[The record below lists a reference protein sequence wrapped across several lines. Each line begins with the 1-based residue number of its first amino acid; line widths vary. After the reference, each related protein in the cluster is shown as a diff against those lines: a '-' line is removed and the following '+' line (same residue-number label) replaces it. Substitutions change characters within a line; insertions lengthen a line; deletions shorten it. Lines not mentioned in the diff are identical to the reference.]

1 MTRINANCSTR
12 RTRIKRIYTESC
24 LLLTSYLSLLASV
37 HRALPYAERHKAV
50 GLAFSTFPFILSP
63 FSPLLLYLSFLG
75 VQKYINNMKYHNG
88 SPWRAGKRME
98 NLTWDSTYGQISD
111 FPFPVYRI
119 FHFGGHV
126 VEKVFRNGVF
136 PSVIIRHCFGAP

>member
-1 MTRINANCSTR
+1 MTRMTRINANCSTR

-50 GLAFSTFPFILSP
+50 GLAFSTFSFPPFSLFP
-63 FSPLLLYLSFLG
+63 FTVHLFSPLLLYLSFLG

-88 SPWRAGKRME
+88 SPWRVGKRME
-98 NLTWDSTYGQISD
+98 NLTRDSTYGQISD
-111 FPFPVYRI
+111 FPFLVYRI
-119 FHFGGHV
+119 FHFWGGML
-126 VEKVFRNGVF
+126 
-136 PSVIIRHCFGAP
+136 

>member
-50 GLAFSTFPFILSP
+50 GLAFSTFSIYT
-63 FSPLLLYLSFLG
+63 FSLFPLLLYLSFLG
-75 VQKYINNMKYHNG
+75 VQKYTNNMKYHNG
-88 SPWRAGKRME
+88 SPWRVGKRME
-98 NLTWDSTYGQISD
+98 NPNPG
-111 FPFPVYRI
+111 
-119 FHFGGHV
+119 
-126 VEKVFRNGVF
+126 
-136 PSVIIRHCFGAP
+136 